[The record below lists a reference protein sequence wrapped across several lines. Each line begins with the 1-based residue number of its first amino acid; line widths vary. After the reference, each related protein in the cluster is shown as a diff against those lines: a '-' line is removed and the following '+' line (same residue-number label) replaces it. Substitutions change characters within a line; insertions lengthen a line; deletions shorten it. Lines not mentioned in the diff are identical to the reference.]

1 MLNRR
6 KEYDKNKYKLVI
18 NIFHSF
24 SSFFIESCGLMSEK
38 SKPRYA
44 HRTILAAASPYFNA
58 MFTSD
63 FVEAVD
69 AKRQQ
74 VSVVQGYTNQP
85 VYMFQGIKMKKFI
98 CLSHQ

>member
-1 MLNRR
+1 MP
-6 KEYDKNKYKLVI
+6 
-18 NIFHSF
+18 
-24 SSFFIESCGLMSEK
+24 EK

-74 VSVVQGYTNQP
+74 VRTEQGFTLNIQMYLQS
-85 VYMFQGIKMKKFI
+85 KKFNSCNVFFI
-98 CLSHQ
+98 NRLPSKDLVDKHLTVYFISYTPAE